1 MSGIRVTDEA
11 VAAAVKTA
19 GWSWGELD
27 PFGEAVPTPEEC
39 MRPILEAAAVLLVAP
54 ILELHRPTRRR
65 SNGDPACGECLGIA
79 SSAVPW
85 PCPTLRALGVEA

>member
-1 MSGIRVTDEA
+1 MTRIRVTDAA
-11 VAAAVKTA
+11 VAAAVAAA
-19 GWSWGELD
+19 GWDWPHRDDDGVTL
-27 PFGEAVPTPEEC
+27 PAPEDV
-39 MRPILEAAAVLLVAP
+39 MRPILEAAAALLVAP

-85 PCPTLRALGVEA
+85 PCPTVRALGVEA